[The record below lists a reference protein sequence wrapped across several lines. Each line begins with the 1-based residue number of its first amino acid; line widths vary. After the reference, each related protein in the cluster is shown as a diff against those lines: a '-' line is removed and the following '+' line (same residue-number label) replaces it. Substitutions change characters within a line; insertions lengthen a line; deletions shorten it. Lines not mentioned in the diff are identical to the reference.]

1 MTIILFFLVVLA
13 LAGSAFCSGME
24 TGFLSVRRER
34 VIHMAREGS
43 AHAKVIYEAISN
55 MGRTMTALLVGNNLA
70 NVCYSSAASAL
81 TAALFADSS
90 ALQFVGS
97 SVSAVA
103 ILFLGEFLP
112 KLLSSARPLRW
123 LLFLA
128 PAWANFARVFAP
140 VGAAVQGVI
149 DRFLPKREARPKMTP
164 EAVLKILEDR
174 KDGVKISNFE
184 SALIGRIMV
193 LRAKG
198 EFITP
203 DSLLAALDDAVI

>member
-1 MTIILFFLVVLA
+1 M
-13 LAGSAFCSGME
+13 
-24 TGFLSVRRER
+24 
-34 VIHMAREGS
+34 
-43 AHAKVIYEAISN
+43 
-55 MGRTMTALLVGNNLA
+55 
-70 NVCYSSAASAL
+70 
-81 TAALFADSS
+81 
-90 ALQFVGS
+90 
-97 SVSAVA
+97 
-103 ILFLGEFLP
+103 
-112 KLLSSARPLRW
+112 
-123 LLFLA
+123 
-128 PAWANFARVFAP
+128 
-140 VGAAVQGVI
+140 QGVI